1 MQLIDP
7 GAGLEPGL
15 RFAML
20 ISGTGTVRNFQWR
33 DIEQWAPADGFL
45 WVHLER
51 DDPRAKHWLER
62 QSGLDGLVT
71 AALTAEDSR
80 PRVED
85 VDDALLVVLR
95 GVNHRIATHD
105 AAPDN
110 PDDSDDMVE
119 LVPLS
124 IWAETSRCITLRD
137 KAHSLEALHDLRMV
151 MLTGKGPRT
160 VAALLAR
167 IAEKVV
173 EHLGNLTSTLEDE
186 VSDLEDQISD
196 GLVGGEARMTIT
208 ELRRRIVSFRRYMA
222 PQRDALYRLRHD
234 DAPWLDQPAKM
245 RLREVNDKLNRHL
258 DDLEEMRQRATLV
271 HEELGAKVAE
281 QTNRNTFVMSIVSV
295 VMLPVT
301 FVTGYFGM
309 NTGGLP
315 LSAEVPHGTLLA
327 TGLIIGVGT
336 ATIGGLIYFL
346 RHRR

>member
-20 ISGTGTVRNFQWR
+20 ISTTGVVRDFRWR
-33 DIEQWAPADGFL
+33 DIELWVPEDGFL

-51 DDPRAKHWLER
+51 NDPKTKQWLEH

-71 AALTAEDSR
+71 SALTAEDSR

-85 VDDALLVVLR
+85 IDDALLVVLR
-95 GVNHRIATHD
+95 GVNHKIASQGTS
-105 AAPDN
+105 
-110 PDDSDDMVE
+110 PDDDVE

-137 KAHSLEALHDLRMV
+137 KEHPLEALHDLRMV

-173 EHLGNLTSTLEDE
+173 DHLGDLTATLEDE
-186 VSDLEDQISD
+186 LSDLEDQITD
-196 GLVGGEARMTIT
+196 GLVGGEARMTVT
-208 ELRRRIVSFRRYMA
+208 ELRRRIVLFRRYMA

-234 DAPWLDQPAKM
+234 DASWLDHPAKM

-258 DDLEEMRQRATLV
+258 DDLEEMRQRATLL
-271 HEELGAKVAE
+271 HEELGAKIAE

-315 LSAEVPHGTLLA
+315 FNTEFPHGTLLA
-327 TGLIIGVGT
+327 TALIVGVGA
-336 ATIGGLIYFL
+336 ATIGGLVYFL
-346 RHRR
+346 RRSR